1 MTTTFRSLMSTRF
14 PTGELEPGRWYVDG
28 ASVFRLKLADR
39 PEATTKRYSE
49 IARKDASGW
58 PNPPV
63 ENQVYFHVQT
73 SSEYLSKKTALHVF
87 ACLAA
92 GNTPRLA
99 EFILEQALHGLK
111 ADSNPTLRFTAPP
124 EDMTEEQKAAFHRAQ
139 ADMYAQWAEYL
150 NRIDQSHRNLAAHV
164 LGLE

>member
-1 MTTTFRSLMSTRF
+1 MTTAFRSLMSTRF

-39 PEATTKRYSE
+39 PEAKTARYSE
-49 IARKDASGW
+49 IARQEAKGW
-58 PNPPV
+58 SSPPV
-63 ENQVYFHVQT
+63 ENQVYFHVQA
-73 SSEYLSKKTALHVF
+73 SSEYLSKKVALQVF
-87 ACLAA
+87 TCLTA
-92 GNTPRLA
+92 GNTPTLA

-111 ADSNPTLRFTAPP
+111 ADSNPTLKFTVPP

-150 NRIDQSHRNLAAHV
+150 NRIDQSHRDQAAHI